1 MRNERRRPD
10 RGERSEAPAR
20 RTRRPLGGVFGA
32 IGRAAAFLLL
42 VPLQLLLMLARP
54 VQLARRLSE
63 APGRMQARTRR
74 LRMEARDPETTAGRI
89 RVSAEMTGHF
99 FREELADME
108 DGFPKAED
116 VLADLRSLIRRAA
129 LRAGRTLGLV
139 DERGDSDEVFERL
152 FRASALGLIVAG
164 VGVGLFASTFLAIDE
179 FRQHERLSLADIQV
193 VGHHRLA
200 GDVVQAAG
208 TARLGDNLMD
218 LDLDAIAARVEEL
231 PWVERALPERDL
243 RSQTLVLRVVE
254 RRPALILADGG
265 LQLID
270 DRGVAFKPLE
280 RGDATDLP
288 ILAIEGSS
296 SPEAVAEATRGALQI
311 LQAASAGTA
320 LRDRDISELRWE
332 ASRGYTL
339 VTRAG
344 LPIRVGR
351 EDFAARLGR
360 LERAASS
367 GGLLLD
373 HLAELDLALRDR
385 IVAVPRTQPKARKQ
399 LAKRI
404 AEQPVKADA
413 RTLMLHLQR
422 VQTDD
427 ADLFGGAQ

>member
-1 MRNERRRPD
+1 MRDERRRPD
-10 RGERSEAPAR
+10 RGARSASPPPRA
-20 RTRRPLGGVFGA
+20 RRPLGGVFGA
-32 IGRAAAFLLL
+32 IGRVFALLL
-42 VPLQLLLMLARP
+42 LLPLLLLLLLAHP
-54 VQLARRLSE
+54 VEFARRLSE

-108 DGFPKAED
+108 DGFPKAEH
-116 VLADLRSLIRRAA
+116 VLADLRVLVRRVL
-129 LRAGRTLGLV
+129 LRVGRTLGLV
-139 DERGDSDEVFERL
+139 DERGDPDEVSDRL
-152 FRASALGLIVAG
+152 FRAVALGLIVAG

-179 FRQHERLSLADIQV
+179 FRQHERLTLADIRV
-193 VGHHRLA
+193 VGQHRLDA
-200 GDVVQAAG
+200 EVVQAAG
-208 TARLGDNLMD
+208 LARLGDSLMD
-218 LDLDAIAARVEEL
+218 LDLDAIAARIEQL
-231 PWVERALPERDL
+231 PWVERAIPERDL
-243 RSQTLVLRVVE
+243 RGQTLVLRVVE
-254 RRPALILADGG
+254 RRPALVLADGG
-265 LQLID
+265 LQLVD

-288 ILAIEGSS
+288 ILAVEGTSQ
-296 SPEAVAEATRGALQI
+296 PEAVAEATRGALQI
-311 LQAASAGTA
+311 LQVASTGTA
-320 LRDRDISELRWE
+320 LRDRDISELRWD
-332 ASRGYTL
+332 ARRGYTL

-351 EDFAARLGR
+351 ADFSARLGR
-360 LERAASS
+360 LERAAAS

-373 HLAELDLALRDR
+373 HLQELDLALGDR

-399 LAKRI
+399 LAERI

-427 ADLFGGAQ
+427 ADLFGGAP